1 MLEMRPN
8 CEHCNK
14 PLPPEALDARICS
27 FECTFC
33 ASCVELL
40 SNVCPNCAGGFT
52 PRPVRPARN
61 WKGGHSVT
69 TAFRC
74 VGHPENYFEKTL
86 APVIGAISAITVL
99 LPAVHIISA
108 FCDGAVARRAPNH

>member
-61 WKGGHSVT
+61 WKGGHYLGDYPASRT
-69 TAFRC
+69 TSTGRSTSR
-74 VGHPENYFEKTL
+74 HT
-86 APVIGAISAITVL
+86 
-99 LPAVHIISA
+99 
-108 FCDGAVARRAPNH
+108 RASWPRSKKFLRKGDEPWDLKRKRS